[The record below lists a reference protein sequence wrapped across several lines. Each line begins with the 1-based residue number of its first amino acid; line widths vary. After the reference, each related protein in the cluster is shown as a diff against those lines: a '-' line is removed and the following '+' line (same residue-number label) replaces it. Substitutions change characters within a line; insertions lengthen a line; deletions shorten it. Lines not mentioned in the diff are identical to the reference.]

1 MKLKTLLVALAVGS
15 LFSSCVVSHTAQVT
29 NNPVGSKVGVASAG
43 AFTKDLDISFQKAKK
58 NGDISKV
65 GIAEFKMT
73 QILIFPKFTTTV
85 TGE

>member
-1 MKLKTLLVALAVGS
+1 MKVKNVIAALCIAG
-15 LFSSCVVSHTAQVT
+15 LFSSCVVAHTATVT
-29 NNPVGSKVGVASAG
+29 NNAVGSKTGVAKAG
-43 AFTKDLDISFQKAKK
+43 AFSKDMDISFQKAKK

-65 GIAEFKMT
+65 GIAEFKVT